1 MDARTFEDL
10 SRQVGAASSRRA
22 AAKVLA
28 SVFIAPVLG
37 RLGQEEAA
45 AGLPIVHCKAPGLK

>member
-28 SVFIAPVLG
+28 SAAIAPVLG
-37 RLGQEEAA
+37 RLGQEEAELIDYGEA
-45 AGLPIVHCKAPGLK
+45 VRENNP